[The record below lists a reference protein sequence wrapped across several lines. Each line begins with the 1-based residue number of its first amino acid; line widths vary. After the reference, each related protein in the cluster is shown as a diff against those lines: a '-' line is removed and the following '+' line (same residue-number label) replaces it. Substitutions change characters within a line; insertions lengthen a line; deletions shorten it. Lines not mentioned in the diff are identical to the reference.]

1 MAFALKFGSLTLD
14 GIRSWDV
21 DNPYRAT
28 RHHFPRR
35 QGTIAPRVPAKDAKT
50 IICEGDLWKD
60 NRAQVKEYFR
70 LLGKIGDAG
79 RERLVLEDDNNF
91 MNAVLEGVDQNLDAA
106 AVPDVHVPY
115 TLRFVADD
123 PFVYSADQQ
132 EQTETVGAVNT
143 YTFSIT
149 NNGGARTPA
158 VFQITRT
165 DPANEQADVRLE
177 QTTTGLYLQWA
188 GTLPNG
194 SSVIF
199 DCVNRR
205 VTALGSKGLSTFTGQ
220 IRLELEVG
228 LNNFAYSGPGN
239 VTIVAAWLERWG
251 LT

>member
-91 MNAVLEGVDQNLDAA
+91 MNAVLESVHQRLDASTA
-106 AVPDVHVPY
+106 PDVHMPY

-123 PFVYSADQQ
+123 PFIYSADQQ
-132 EQTETVGAVNT
+132 EETETVGAANSLN
-143 YTFSIT
+143 FSLT

-165 DPANEQADVRLE
+165 DPANEQANVKIE

-188 GTLPNG
+188 GTLPTD

-205 VTALGSKGLSTFTGQ
+205 VTALGSNGLGNFTGQ

-228 LNNFAYSGPGN
+228 LNNFAYTGPGN
-239 VTIVAAWLERWG
+239 VTIVVAWLERWG

>member
-1 MAFALKFGSLTLD
+1 MAFALKFGSITLD
-14 GIRSWDV
+14 GIRTWSV
-21 DNPYRAT
+21 SNPYRVT
-28 RHHFPRR
+28 RHYFPRR
-35 QGTIAPRVPAKDAKT
+35 QGSIAPRVPAKDAKT

-70 LLGKIGDAG
+70 LLGKAGDAG
-79 RERLVLEDDNNF
+79 RERLVLEDDDAF
-91 MNAVLEGVDQNLDAA
+91 MNAVLEGVEQRLEAGTA
-106 AVPDVHVPY
+106 PDVHMPY

-123 PFVYSADQQ
+123 PFIYSASQQ
-132 EQTETVGAVNT
+132 EQTETVGAANT
-143 YTFSIT
+143 LTFSIT
-149 NNGGARTPA
+149 NSGGARTPA
-158 VFQITRT
+158 VFQVTRT
-165 DPANEQADVRLE
+165 SDADEQANVKLE
-177 QTTTGLYLQWA
+177 QTTTGLFMQWA

-205 VTALGSKGLSTFTGQ
+205 VTALGSNGLSTFTGQ

-228 LNNFAYSGPGN
+228 LNNFAYTGPGN